1 MKHPKKAATL
11 LLAAA
16 LLLGLF
22 SGCSGKTQPEQAEQP
37 ADLTFYFYD
46 TFTRGSKA
54 GHIEEEARRI
64 VQDAL
69 GITVDIRWIAPMQ
82 WSSTVQA
89 DIAAG
94 EPVDVVCLTPGAH
107 AAELADMGL
116 LMDLTELLP
125 AHAPEAYA
133 QMSEYLNCYT
143 VDGALYGLPTAK
155 DFTESRYLLF
165 NATILDECRLRKKA
179 VTLSTLDQ
187 VEILFEEVTSR
198 EENVAWAFGAE
209 EGLWAEGFLTGA
221 TEFENHT
228 CYDSLSDP
236 LGLLYCREGAV
247 SSVVEQDQYVA
258 ACTRLA
264 RWNENGWLWPDS
276 ANTVE
281 DHQSLLERGKLFCSA
296 ATAESGLE
304 LTTATSTDLV
314 AVKLTEGLVTTSDL
328 TQWGV
333 GVASTCK
340 NPEAACR
347 FIELLYTNSDL
358 LMTLVRGI
366 KLEDYL
372 DTGANIL
379 LTGNYV
385 QDDSIIGNQQLLI
398 PLSGGDP
405 EHYIKVAEKN
415 AAAPR
420 SEALGFALD
429 RSDLTGVLTA
439 LMSVQDCYHARMVCG
454 EYTEELYAE
463 YRAALEEAGIGD
475 YLDAV
480 QTQLDAFLAQ

>member
-1 MKHPKKAATL
+1 MKHLKKITA
-11 LLAAA
+11 LALAA
-16 LLLGLF
+16 LLLVGLF
-22 SGCSGKTQPEQAEQP
+22 SGCAEKQAPEEP
-37 ADLTFYFYD
+37 EEKADLTFYFYD
-46 TFTRGSKA
+46 TFMRGSKA
-54 GHIEEEARRI
+54 GHIEEVARQI
-64 VQDAL
+64 VQEEL
-69 GITVDIRWIAPMQ
+69 GLLVDIRWISPME
-82 WSSTVQA
+82 WNNTVQL
-89 DIAAG
+89 DISGG
-94 EPVDVVCLTPGAH
+94 EQVDVICLTPGAH
-107 AAELADMGL
+107 VAELSGMGM
-116 LMDLTELLP
+116 LMDLSDLLP
-125 AHAPEAYA
+125 QYAPEAYA
-133 QMSEYLNCYT
+133 QMGEYLNCYT
-143 VDGALYGLPTAK
+143 VDGALYGVPTAK

-165 NATILDECRLRKKA
+165 NADILDECRLRKKA

-187 VEILFEEVTSR
+187 VETIFEEVTSR

-236 LGLLYCREGAV
+236 LGLLYCRDGAV
-247 SSVVEQDQYVA
+247 SQVTAQEQYVA

-264 RWNENGWLWPDS
+264 HWKEQGWLWPDS

-304 LTTATSTDLV
+304 ITTATSTDLV
-314 AVKLTEGLVTTSDL
+314 AVKLTEGLVTTRDL

-333 GVASTCK
+333 GIASTCE

-439 LMSVQDCYHARMVCG
+439 LMSVQDRYHEGMVCG
-454 EYTEELYAE
+454 EYSEESYAE
-463 YRAALEEAGIGD
+463 YQAALAEAGIAA
-475 YLDAV
+475 YVSAV
-480 QTQLDAFLAQ
+480 QAQLDAFLAQ